1 MTLIW
6 LPEAKNDL
14 DRLYEF
20 LLDLNPASAANAL
33 QAILDG
39 SKDLQAHPRTGR
51 PMNDGTSRREFF
63 IPFGAG
69 AYVLRYR
76 IFENKTIILRVW
88 HSRENR

>member
-14 DRLYEF
+14 DRLYTF
-20 LLDLNPASAANAL
+20 LLDINPASAAKAM
-33 QAILDG
+33 QAVLDG
-39 SKDLQAHPRTGR
+39 SNDLQTHPRTGR
-51 PMNDGTSRREFF
+51 PMNDGTSRRELF

-69 AYVLRYR
+69 NYVLRYR
-76 IFENKTIILRVW
+76 IFDDKTVILRVW